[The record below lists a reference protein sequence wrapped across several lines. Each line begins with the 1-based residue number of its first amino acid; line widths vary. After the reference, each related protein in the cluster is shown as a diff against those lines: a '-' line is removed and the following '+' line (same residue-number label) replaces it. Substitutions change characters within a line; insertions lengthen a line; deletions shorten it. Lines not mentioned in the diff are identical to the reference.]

1 MTSIKQ
7 LGNFVLPTKLV
18 KVTETETPT
27 FACFIAEPLDRG
39 FGHTIGN
46 ALRRVLLSS
55 LEGAAIVSIQIEG
68 VTHEFQCCAGILED
82 VPQIILN
89 LKKIRFK
96 TVSREPVELSINVS
110 RLGAVLAKDIVCPA
124 GVEVVNPDQLI
135 CTLTEKNRSFSARLR
150 LMVGRGCRLAEANK
164 SDSQV
169 LGVIPVDSLFSP
181 IVRVSYRVESARVG
195 SMTDFDKLFLEIETD
210 GSIPPE
216 DALKE
221 GNAVLCHHLQIFQ
234 NASPEIV
241 EFENERQ
248 SVNEEGNRLFDL
260 LNSSVNELDL
270 SVRAANCL
278 NKAGIVKIWQL
289 VIKTEAEM
297 LKYSNFGKVS
307 LNEIKDRLAALGL
320 SLGMKLDQS
329 LLQALRA
336 CLNQDSVAV

>member
-1 MTSIKQ
+1 
-7 LGNFVLPTKLV
+7 
-18 KVTETETPT
+18 
-27 FACFIAEPLDRG
+27 
-39 FGHTIGN
+39 
-46 ALRRVLLSS
+46 
-55 LEGAAIVSIQIEG
+55 
-68 VTHEFQCCAGILED
+68 
-82 VPQIILN
+82 
-89 LKKIRFK
+89 
-96 TVSREPVELSINVS
+96 
-110 RLGAVLAKDIVCPA
+110 
-124 GVEVVNPDQLI
+124 
-135 CTLTEKNRSFSARLR
+135 
-150 LMVGRGCRLAEANK
+150 
-164 SDSQV
+164 
-169 LGVIPVDSLFSP
+169 
-181 IVRVSYRVESARVG
+181 
-195 SMTDFDKLFLEIETD
+195 LEIETD